1 MDAEE
6 SFKGRTDK
14 EHHTSWKSPLEDVVG
29 FNIVDHIII
38 AERMH
43 QSDLGISKKLA
54 IGFLEHKFPK
64 FPKWTEASSR
74 IQ

>member
-1 MDAEE
+1 MGVHEGKKVIFDDVDAALRTEE

-14 EHHTSWKSPLEDVVG
+14 EHHKSLKSPLEDVVG

-43 QSDLGISKKLA
+43 QSDLGISKKN
-54 IGFLEHKFPK
+54 
-64 FPKWTEASSR
+64 SYR
-74 IQ
+74 IC